1 MKQAYTHILT
11 FLFKHRYFRNHLFQ
25 PTDVACTESSTRLL
39 TNLGIII
46 KPFAGGFNLL
56 ASDPELLDSINEG
69 ESIQLHLNCNDPL
82 YINYTE
88 LPLYRPNDKLIYF
101 NNLSAISDPGNE
113 RFLLH
118 EKEFVGENEVVQLT
132 QGKINV
138 FQFDPAIVYRFADS
152 LGNEIS
158 SECVTQSLQD
168 SGEFMLSN
176 LPPGLVRIYTG
187 KQEVGKYYYSPK
199 TIWKKPLGIVEIY
212 TGKLFDHYKEKG
224 KVEYAV
230 VFNNRQTIWKYFLVS
245 PVYHKFDKLSIINKG
260 KDQIFNPP
268 QKQAVLKNPEAWVF
282 ESKTQIPLSENSEE
296 NYQLIDNYDPIQRS
310 GKVIHK
316 NLTKASP
323 EQLHYDL
330 TKFEEPVYSHIY
342 L

>member
-1 MKQAYTHILT
+1 MNQSYTHIVT
-11 FLFKHRYFRNHLFQ
+11 FLAEHRYFKSQLFQ
-25 PTDVACTESSTRLL
+25 PTEVSYTESTTRLL
-39 TNLGIII
+39 SNLGIII
-46 KPFAGGFNLL
+46 KPFAGGFHLL
-56 ASDPELLDSINEG
+56 ASDPELLDSLNEV
-69 ESIQLHLNCNDPL
+69 EPIQLHLDCKDPL

-88 LPLYRPNDKLIYF
+88 LPLYPPNDKLIYF
-101 NNLSAISDPGNE
+101 NNLSAISGPGNK

-118 EKEFVGENEVVQLT
+118 GQEFVGGNEVVQLT
-132 QGKINV
+132 QGKISII
-138 FQFDPAIVYRFADS
+138 QFDPANVYRFTDS

-158 SECVTQSLQD
+158 SQCITQSLQN

-176 LPPGLVRIYTG
+176 LPQGLVRIYAGT
-187 KQEVGKYYYSPK
+187 QEVHRFYYSPQ

-268 QKQAVLKNPEAWVF
+268 QKQPVLTNPEAWVF

-296 NYQLIDNYDPIQRS
+296 NYQLIDNYDTEQRS

-323 EQLHYDL
+323 EQLHYDVA
-330 TKFEEPVYSHIY
+330 KSEEQVYSHIY

>member
-1 MKQAYTHILT
+1 M
-11 FLFKHRYFRNHLFQ
+11 
-25 PTDVACTESSTRLL
+25 
-39 TNLGIII
+39 
-46 KPFAGGFNLL
+46 L
-56 ASDPELLDSINEG
+56 ASDPELLDSINDD

-132 QGKINV
+132 QGKIKV

-176 LPPGLVRIYTG
+176 MPPGLVRIYTG

-245 PVYHKFDKLSIINKG
+245 PVYLKFDKLSIINKG

-282 ESKTQIPLSENSEE
+282 ESKIQIPLSENSEE

-330 TKFEEPVYSHIY
+330 TKFEESVYSHIY